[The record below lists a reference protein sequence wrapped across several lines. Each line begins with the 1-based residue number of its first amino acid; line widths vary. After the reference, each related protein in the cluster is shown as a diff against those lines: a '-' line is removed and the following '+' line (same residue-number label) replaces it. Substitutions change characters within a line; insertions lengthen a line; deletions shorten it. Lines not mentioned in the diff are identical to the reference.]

1 MEFNL
6 LATTDQLTISQACSE
21 LWMNLRAIGDEDP
34 VVDRSRIKGLIR
46 ARTSLDPVNAIRL
59 LRELLEKHP
68 EKFRTIYRILPIQVR
83 IQTTLKLIAEQTQS
97 LAAKIPKDDSFRIT
111 LEKRRTE
118 LSSKELIEAI
128 ASDIHRSVDLENP
141 NWLVLVEIVGRTTGI
156 SVVKPEAVL
165 NIQKTKYLLSKSRD

>member
-68 EKFRTIYRILPIQVR
+68 EKFRTIYRILPIQAR
-83 IQTTLKLIAEQTQS
+83 IQTTLKLIAKKTQS
-97 LAAKIPKDDSFRIT
+97 LAAKIPEDDSFRIT

-128 ASDIHRSVDLENP
+128 ASDIDRCVDLENP
-141 NWLVLVEIVGRTTGI
+141 NWLVLVEIVGGTTGI